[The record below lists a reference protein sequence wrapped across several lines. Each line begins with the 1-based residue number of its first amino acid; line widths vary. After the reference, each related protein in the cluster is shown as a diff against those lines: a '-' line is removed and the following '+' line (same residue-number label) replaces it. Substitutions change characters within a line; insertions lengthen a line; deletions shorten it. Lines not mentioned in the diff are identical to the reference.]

1 MENIFTQAVMNGV
14 LFNTPVGF
22 LNVVQVAQLPL
33 LSNKGVSLD
42 NLYIGLKESEETYS
56 KSIIPL
62 TPVEASNLKLR
73 VGVIT
78 SIIEFKKAEL
88 VEKAKA
94 KENAEMRKALIDALS
109 KKQASVIES
118 MTVEEIQAKL
128 KELA

>member
-1 MENIFTQAVMNGV
+1 MENLFQTAVMSNI

-42 NLYIGLKESEETYS
+42 DLYIGLKESEETYS

-62 TPVEASNLKLR
+62 TPLEASNLKLR

-78 SIIEFKKAEL
+78 SIIEYKKAEL

-94 KENAEMRKALIDALS
+94 KENAEMRKALIEALS
-109 KKQASVIES
+109 KKQALAIES